1 MIAER
6 AALQC
11 CTICLNMTPENAAA
25 VEPEPSRMGEFSR
38 IVGVFFEPSKTFKDI
53 AERPTWIV
61 PMILVILA
69 IMGVTTAMSQRIG
82 WDRILRHQM
91 ETNSRLQQLPADQRE
106 QSLALQEKFASVG
119 GYVFAVVGVPVVDLI
134 MAAVLLGI
142 AGGLMGGGM
151 RFKQVF
157 AVVSY
162 SGLPGIVSAIL
173 TVLVIFLKNPDDF
186 NMQNPLA
193 FNVGAF
199 MDPNTASKF
208 MYSLASSL
216 DLFVLWTI
224 LLIATGL
231 KAAAGKKLTF
241 TGALVAV
248 LLPWAVVVLGKAA
261 LAGAFS

>member
-6 AALQC
+6 APAQC

-25 VEPEPSRMGEFSR
+25 VEPEPSRMGVFSR
-38 IVGVFFEPSKTFKDI
+38 IVGVFFEPAKTFRDI

-69 IMGVTTAMSQRIG
+69 IIGVTTVMSQRIG

-91 ETNSRLQQLPADQRE
+91 ETNSRLQQMPAEQRE
-106 QSLALQEKFASVG
+106 QNLAVQEKFASVF
-119 GYVFAVVGVPVVDLI
+119 GYVGALVGVPIYDLI
-134 MAAVLLGI
+134 AAAVLLGI

-157 AVVSY
+157 AVVSW
-162 SGLPGIVSAIL
+162 SGLPGLVSAIL
-173 TVLVIFLKNPDDF
+173 TVVVIFLKNPDDF

-199 MDPNTASKF
+199 MDPNTSSKF
-208 MYSLASSL
+208 VYSLAGSL
-216 DLFVLWTI
+216 DLFVFWTI
-224 LLIATGL
+224 FLMATGL

-241 TGALVAV
+241 NGALMAV

>member
-1 MIAER
+1 
-6 AALQC
+6 
-11 CTICLNMTPENAAA
+11 
-25 VEPEPSRMGEFSR
+25 MGEFSR
-38 IVGVFFEPSKTFKDI
+38 IVGVFFEPTKTFKDI

-69 IMGVTTAMSQRIG
+69 VIGVTTVMSQRIG

-91 ETNSRLQQLPADQRE
+91 ETSSRAQQMSAEQRE
-106 QSLALQEKFASVG
+106 QQLAISEKFASVG
-119 GYVFAVVGVPVVDLI
+119 AYVGALIGVPVADLI
-134 MAAVLLGI
+134 IAAVLLGI

-157 AVVSY
+157 AVVCY

-173 TVLVIFLKNPDDF
+173 TVVVIFLKNPDDF
-186 NMQNPLA
+186 NVQNPLA
-193 FNVGAF
+193 FNLGAF

-208 MYSLASSL
+208 VYSLATSL
-216 DLFVLWTI
+216 DLLVFWMI

-241 TGALVAV
+241 TGALMAV
-248 LLPWAVVVLGKAA
+248 LLPWAVWVLGKAA
-261 LAGAFS
+261 VAGAFS

>member
-1 MIAER
+1 
-6 AALQC
+6 
-11 CTICLNMTPENAAA
+11 MTPENAAA

-38 IVGVFFEPSKTFKDI
+38 IVGVFFEPTKTFRDI

-69 IMGVTTAMSQRIG
+69 VMGIITAESQHIG
-82 WDRILRHQM
+82 WDRIFRHQM
-91 ETNSRLQQLPADQRE
+91 ETNSRLQQMPADQRE
-106 QSLALQEKFASVG
+106 QTLAMQEKFASVG
-119 GYVFAVVGVPVVDLI
+119 GYVFALIGVPVSDLI
-134 MAAVLLGI
+134 IAAVLLGI

-162 SGLPGIVSAIL
+162 SGLPGVLTAIL
-173 TVLVIFLKNPDDF
+173 TVVVIFLKNPDDF

-193 FNVGAF
+193 FNLGAF
-199 MDPNTASKF
+199 MDPNTSSKF
-208 MYSLASSL
+208 LYSLAGSL
-216 DLFVLWTI
+216 DLFVLWMI
-224 LLIATGL
+224 VLMATGL

-248 LLPWAVVVLGKAA
+248 LLPWAIVVLGKAA
-261 LAGAFS
+261 IAGAFS